1 MSVTRVSFVSIAF
14 RHHYCAADTEQ
25 TMAASC
31 PLPKP
36 NLHYVGMRA
45 ESGLVRKRIVLIV
58 GKAKTLGVTQI
69 LTKKEFQGRCPTFK
83 PCGSVIN

>member
-25 TMAASC
+25 TLAASC

-45 ESGLVRKRIVLIV
+45 ESGLVRKRIALIV
-58 GKAKTLGVTQI
+58 GKTKTLGSC
-69 LTKKEFQGRCPTFK
+69 TK
-83 PCGSVIN
+83 INQERVSR